1 MSQFTAFSSRA
12 AAAAPPTASPKTV
25 PIPATTPTSLP
36 EVEQAF
42 ADQPELKKRV
52 YSAIGD
58 SPQHQPLFSSIS
70 SYIVQLRQNNAPPS
84 TSAATNGAATT
95 AATPTTTDE
104 PAAKKRKIVGGG
116 GEAAA
121 AGAGA
126 GTSGAW
132 ANSEAGA
139 DFALPDVSFSIPQRK
154 KLQLQLV
161 AASAGAG
168 DSSGGG
174 LRACSGGGANVEFG
188 IGFRDVEQVF
198 CLPIPEKAKR
208 QWNFIIVPKGNDGF
222 NAAPEGTT
230 PPEQIVW
237 TFQEPTNKE
246 LEAGAEAGPEH
257 MAERLNRFLTPFGKK
272 VVFPTKEEFQS
283 TIPQSH
289 RKGEPGFHVKA
300 FRGSKEGFLF
310 LTSVGIIFGF
320 KKPLVYFSFGSVESI
335 SYTSVLQRTFNLNVT
350 TNPSGGPEQKS
361 QEIEFSML
369 DQADYT
375 GIDQYIKHHGL
386 NDASMAAQRKAQM
399 YNVNGPGE
407 GGGEDAAAEGEDGET
422 ELEKAQR
429 LLEDEEDEDE
439 EDYDPG
445 SDGESEGSG
454 TSSDEDDDDEDDEE
468 GEEGDE
474 NDIVQDELGS
484 EAEDVQLSDEE

>member
-1 MSQFTAFSSRA
+1 MSQFTAISSRPSA
-12 AAAAPPTASPKTV
+12 AAAAAARAPSKAAPSP
-25 PIPATTPTSLP
+25 AATPTSVP
-36 EVEQAF
+36 EIEQAF
-42 ADQPELKKRV
+42 SDQPELKKRV
-52 YSAIGD
+52 YSAIGE

-70 SYIVQLRQNNAPPS
+70 SYILQLRQSPPD
-84 TSAATNGAATT
+84 TNGT
-95 AATPTTTDE
+95 AADE
-104 PAAKKRKIVGGG
+104 PAAKKRKLDGPDPQK
-116 GEAAA
+116 AA
-121 AGAGA
+121 AG
-126 GTSGAW
+126 TPGAW
-132 ANSEAGA
+132 ANSSSGA
-139 DFALPDVSFSIPQRK
+139 DFTLPDVSFSIPQRK
-154 KLQLQLV
+154 KLHLQLV
-161 AASAGAG
+161 GAASAG

-174 LRACSGGGANVEFG
+174 IRGCSGGGANVEFG
-188 IGFRDVEQVF
+188 IGFRDIEQVF

-208 QWNFIIVPKGNDGF
+208 QWNFIVIPKNNDGV
-222 NAAPEGTT
+222 NAVPEGTT
-230 PPEQIVW
+230 VPEQIVW

-246 LEAGAEAGPEH
+246 LEAGAEAGPEA
-257 MAERLNRFLTPFGKK
+257 MAERLGKFLAPFGKK
-272 VVFPTKEEFQS
+272 VIFPIKEEFQS
-283 TIPQSH
+283 AIPQSH

-320 KKPLVYFSFGSVESI
+320 KKPLLYFSFGSVESI

-350 TNPSGGPEQKS
+350 TNASGPEQKS

-399 YNVNGPGE
+399 YNVNGPAEGE
-407 GGGEDAAAEGEDGET
+407 EEVAAAEADGET

-429 LLEDEEDEDE
+429 MLEDEEDEDE

-454 TSSDEDDDDEDDEE
+454 TSSGEDDDDEDDDDEDEE
-468 GEEGDE
+468 EEDGDE
-474 NDIVQDELGS
+474 DEDGEGGNLVQDELGS

>member
-1 MSQFTAFSSRA
+1 MSQFTAFSSRPT
-12 AAAAPPTASPKTV
+12 AAAAPPSAPPQTV
-25 PIPATTPTSLP
+25 PIPAPAPESLP

-52 YSAIGD
+52 YSAIGE

-70 SYIVQLRQNNAPPS
+70 SYILQLRQNPPPS
-84 TSAATNGAATT
+84 TLATNGAT
-95 AATPTTTDE
+95 ASRTDE
-104 PAAKKRKIVGGG
+104 PATKKRKIEGGA
-116 GEAAA
+116 EAA
-121 AGAGA
+121 AGAG
-126 GTSGAW
+126 TIGAW
-132 ANSEAGA
+132 TNSAAGA
-139 DFALPDVSFSIPQRK
+139 DFTLPDVSFSIPQRK
-154 KLQLQLV
+154 KLHLQLV
-161 AASAGAG
+161 AASGAG

-208 QWNFIIVPKGNDGF
+208 QWNFIIIPKGNDGLST
-222 NAAPEGTT
+222 APEGTT

-237 TFQEPTNKE
+237 TFQEPTKKE
-246 LEAGAEAGPEH
+246 LEGGAETGPEF
-257 MAERLNRFLTPFGKK
+257 MAERLNGFLTPFGKK

-289 RKGEPGFHVKA
+289 LKGEPGFHVKA

-310 LTSVGIIFGF
+310 LTSVGIVFGF

-335 SYTSVLQRTFNLNVT
+335 SYTSVLQRTFNLNIT
-350 TNPSGGPEQKS
+350 INASGPEQKS

-399 YNVNGPGE
+399 YNVNGPEE
-407 GGGEDAAAEGEDGET
+407 GQSEDVAAAGDGET

-429 LLEDEEDEDE
+429 MLEDEEDEDE

-445 SDGESEGSG
+445 SEGESEGSG
-454 TSSDEDDDDEDDEE
+454 TSSDEDSDEDEEE
-468 GEEGDE
+468 GYEGDE
-474 NDIVQDELGS
+474 GDEGNLVQDELGS
-484 EAEDVQLSDEE
+484 EAEDVQLTDEE

>member
-1 MSQFTAFSSRA
+1 MSQFTAISSRPA
-12 AAAAPPTASPKTV
+12 AAAANAPSKPSPGPTA
-25 PIPATTPTSLP
+25 TTTSLP
-36 EVEQAF
+36 EIEQAF

-52 YSAIGD
+52 YSAIGE

-70 SYIVQLRQNNAPPS
+70 SYILQLRQAPPP
-84 TSAATNGAATT
+84 TNGAA
-95 AATPTTTDE
+95 AGE
-104 PAAKKRKIVGGG
+104 PAAKKRKIDGPEAQKATVGAVG
-116 GEAAA
+116 
-121 AGAGA
+121 
-126 GTSGAW
+126 SW
-132 ANSEAGA
+132 ANSAAGA

-154 KLQLQLV
+154 KLNLQLV
-161 AASAGAG
+161 AAASAR

-174 LRACSGGGANVEFG
+174 IRVCSGGGANVEFG
-188 IGFRDVEQVF
+188 IGFKDVEQVF

-208 QWNFIIVPKGNDGF
+208 QWNFIVIPKNNDGV
-222 NAAPEGTT
+222 NTAPEGSAVA
-230 PPEQIVW
+230 EQIVW

-246 LEAGAEAGPEH
+246 LEAGAEAGPEP
-257 MAERLNRFLTPFGKK
+257 MAERLNRFLAPFGKS
-272 VVFPTKEEFQS
+272 VVFPTKDEFQS

-289 RKGEPGFHVKA
+289 RKGELGFHVKA

-310 LTSVGIIFGF
+310 FTSVGIIFGF
-320 KKPLVYFSFGSVESI
+320 KKPLVYFSFGTVESI
-335 SYTSVLQRTFNLNVT
+335 SYTSVLQRTFNLNIT
-350 TNPSGGPEQKS
+350 TSPSGPEQKP

-399 YNVNGPGE
+399 YNVNGPGD
-407 GGGEDAAAEGEDGET
+407 GGAESADAAADDGET

-445 SDGESEGSG
+445 SEGDSEGSG
-454 TSSDEDDDDEDDEE
+454 SSSDEDDDDEDDEE
-468 GEEGDE
+468 DDEEGDE
-474 NDIVQDELGS
+474 DGNIVQDELGS
-484 EAEDVQLSDEE
+484 EAEDVQLTDEE